1 MRTFYSIFLVL
12 LFLSLASLES
22 YAQNNATKIGQP
34 PPKIG
39 QTIQRNVQNF
49 PKIIK
54 KSNKQIP
61 ADQNTPERKIL
72 ELGSFDQISY
82 LKTLSST
89 TDSIIFENNVDLLR
103 TKSIVTEENNPLIWV
118 PTNEL
123 INVTEQIQI
132 DNIWITAYEHFS
144 AWDSEKINI
153 YDFDPKKF
161 TDTIPIRLYD
171 QRIGYDWKLP
181 LDSTPVTSPF
191 GPRWRSWHYG
201 VDLDLETGDPV
212 YSGFDGIVRIAGY
225 DRYGYGHYVV
235 VRHKNGLE
243 TLYGHMSK
251 ILAEVGQEL
260 KAGDLIG
267 KGGSTGRSTGSH
279 LHYELRFQGA
289 PFNPERVYDFKEPT
303 IRDQI
308 YLITADT
315 FSHVASTA
323 KNSQSSAY
331 HKVRRGENLGSIAK
345 KYGVSVSQ
353 LTKLNKI
360 STRTILRIGQNL
372 RVK

>member
-1 MRTFYSIFLVL
+1 MRPYLLLIFFGIIFSIAT
-12 LFLSLASLES
+12 SQG
-22 YAQNNATKIGQP
+22 YAQNIPNKVG
-34 PPKIG
+34 
-39 QTIQRNVQNF
+39 QNF

-54 KSNKQIP
+54 KTNQDHTGNSNI
-61 ADQNTPERKIL
+61 PERKTL
-72 ELGSFDQISY
+72 ELGNFDQISY
-82 LKTLSST
+82 LKALSST
-89 TDSIIFENNVDLLR
+89 TDSIIFDNNVDLLR
-103 TKSIVTEENNPLIWV
+103 IKSIITEDNNPLVWA
-118 PTNEL
+118 PTNQL
-123 INVTEQIQI
+123 VSVSQQIQI
-132 DNIWITAYEHFS
+132 DSIWITAYEHFA
-144 AWDSEKINI
+144 AWDSKKINI

-171 QRIGYDWKLP
+171 DKSGNYWKLP
-181 LDSTPVTSPF
+181 LDKTPLTSPF

-225 DRYGYGHYVV
+225 DRYGYGYYVV

-251 ILAEVGQEL
+251 ILIGVGQEL

-303 IRDQI
+303 IKDQI
-308 YLITADT
+308 YLITAAT
-315 FSHVASTA
+315 FAHQVSTA
-323 KNSQSSAY
+323 QKSQSSGY
-331 HKVRRGENLGSIAK
+331 HKVRKGENLGSIAK
-345 KYGVSVSQ
+345 RYGVSVSQ
-353 LTKLNKI
+353 LTKLNRI
-360 STRTILRIGQNL
+360 STRTILRVGQNL
-372 RVK
+372 RIK